1 MAIKKEKFKK
11 SSLLY
16 NVKTCEDKAER
27 NLSEGKFMLKP
38 SFKKE
43 KTKVL
48 STRRYRIYMS
58 QIEKLVSGIT
68 QT

>member
-16 NVKTCEDKAER
+16 NVKTSEDKAER

-48 STRRYRIYMS
+48 STRRYRIYAS
-58 QIEKLVSGIT
+58 QREKLI
-68 QT
+68 

>member
-16 NVKTCEDKAER
+16 NVKTSEDKRER
-27 NLSEGKFMLKP
+27 KLSEGKFMLKP

-43 KTKVL
+43 KTKVP
-48 STRRYRIYMS
+48 STRRYRI
-58 QIEKLVSGIT
+58 
-68 QT
+68 